1 MRDECAQPLL
11 CQSLT
16 LEAGA
21 GTRAEGVAAEGE
33 VMPLIGKGWLGVK
46 IQGKVEA
53 DLCQLAAILL
63 WEFEVLARRG
73 CCDDAQ

>member
-16 LEAGA
+16 PKAGNDI
-21 GTRAEGVAAEGE
+21 RAEGVAAEGE
-33 VMPLIGKGWLGVK
+33 GMPLMGKGWLGVRIK
-46 IQGKVEA
+46 DKLEA

-63 WEFEVLARRG
+63 WKLEVLAR
-73 CCDDAQ
+73 